1 MLRNTFFFL
10 LNNFY
15 DFIIE
20 TSFVIFRFKRNGQN
34 YKISFQIFLDYFVP
48 IFPLHILYIYIC
60 LFVSS
65 ISMESRKEEGRKTP
79 CFFNT
84 KTYIY
89 FYVGKQE

>member
-20 TSFVIFRFKRNGQN
+20 TSFVIFRFKKNGQN

-60 LFVSS
+60 FFD
-65 ISMESRKEEGRKTP
+65 INGIEERRRKK
-79 CFFNT
+79 NT
-84 KTYIY
+84 M
-89 FYVGKQE
+89 FL